1 MMEYVA
7 KRPDPCSRECF
18 LTSLGLLR
26 DDTLHMRSALV
37 LNRLGFG
44 ALVAWV
50 AKMARIST
58 FQAVLLCI
66 STGLKSTKRER
77 AIALAMRR
85 VLAQAGDPDAFIE
98 AAPETQPYRDK
109 SAIGRL
115 LDSLSMRI
123 EDWQASSS
131 CYLVRVSQQEAQDRR

>member
-1 MMEYVA
+1 
-7 KRPDPCSRECF
+7 
-18 LTSLGLLR
+18 
-26 DDTLHMRSALV
+26 MRSALV

-66 STGLKSTKRER
+66 STGLKSTKQER
-77 AIALAMRR
+77 AIALAMRQ